1 MSGEFG
7 SDFITIS
14 DEDGND
20 FLLEHLDTIEVDDVY
35 YMAFLPADIE
45 EDDDDYGLIILKV
58 TEEEGEDILT
68 SVDDDDL
75 LEDIHSCFIKRLSDE
90 EDISRDTDEVF

>member
-14 DEDGND
+14 DEEGND

-45 EDDDDYGLIILKV
+45 EDDEDYGLIILKV

-68 SVDDDDL
+68 SIDDEDL
-75 LEDIHSCFIKRLSDE
+75 LEDIHSRFIGRLIDE
-90 EDISRDTDEVF
+90 EDLHGDTDEVF

>member
-20 FLLEHLDTIEVDDVY
+20 FLLQHLDTIEVDGVY
-35 YMAFLPADIE
+35 YMAFLPDDIE
-45 EDDDDYGLIILKV
+45 EDDDDYGMIILKV
-58 TEEEGEDILT
+58 IEEEGEDILT
-68 SVDDDDL
+68 SIDDDAL
-75 LEDIHSCFIKRLSDE
+75 LEDIHARFIERLLDDE
-90 EDISRDTDEVF
+90 DLPGDTDEVF